1 MSLLEHLDRLYN
13 YDNTQEVTVRQEPNR
28 LAFKPGTPLIS
39 LDHYLIEATD
49 DSTDNLRPAYNVK
62 TGEALSAKLYEHT
75 TFHVKS
81 HLLLA
86 NVQGVCNV
94 LDVKKS
100 NEGVLVF
107 TQQTHGDL
115 HGYLREKKRL
125 SESQA
130 APLFRQITE
139 MIAHA
144 HYQRIA
150 LRDIKLKKFVF
161 TDESRWARVVCAV
174 WGRAVWG
181 VCSVGACSVR
191 GVQCGGVQCVQC
203 RHDTA

>member
-161 TDESRWARVVCAV
+161 TDESR
-174 WGRAVWG
+174 
-181 VCSVGACSVR
+181 
-191 GVQCGGVQCVQC
+191 
-203 RHDTA
+203 